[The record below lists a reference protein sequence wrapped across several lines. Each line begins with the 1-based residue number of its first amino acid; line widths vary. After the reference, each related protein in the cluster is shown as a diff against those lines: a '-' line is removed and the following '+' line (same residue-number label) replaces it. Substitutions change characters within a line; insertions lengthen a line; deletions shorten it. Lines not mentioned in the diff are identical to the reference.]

1 MTELCLRETSR
12 EKHASCFGALL
23 RGTSDEVGVKLLSH
37 INCSYL
43 ICQSGLLSL
52 VDFNALS
59 AVIAHNYFF
68 LIFRHNIDE

>member
-12 EKHASCFGALL
+12 EKPAACFGALL
-23 RGTSDEVGVKLLSH
+23 QGRSDVVGVKLSSH

-43 ICQSGLLSL
+43 ICQSSLLSL

-59 AVIAHNYFF
+59 AVIC
-68 LIFRHNIDE
+68 